1 MARPLATAIFAAA
14 LAIAAA
20 GAAQAAADPVAA
32 AQARGRAFAE
42 RNCAACHAVGPTGAS
57 PHRKAPPFR
66 LLAGRFVPLTL
77 QRRLTEISETGHYD
91 MAPFAIHSD
100 EASDVAAYMNSLE
113 RR

>member
-1 MARPLATAIFAAA
+1 MARIFATATFAAV

-32 AQARGRAFAE
+32 AQARGRVFAE
-42 RNCAACHAVGPTGAS
+42 RNCAACHAVGATGAS
-57 PHRKAPPFR
+57 PRRKAPPFR

-100 EASDVAAYMNSLE
+100 EASDVAAYLNSLE
-113 RR
+113 RP

>member
-1 MARPLATAIFAAA
+1 MARPFATATFAAA

-20 GAAQAAADPVAA
+20 SAAQAAADPVAA
-32 AQARGRAFAE
+32 AQARGRVFAE
-42 RNCAACHAVGPTGAS
+42 RNCAACHAVGAAGES
-57 PHRKAPPFR
+57 PRRKAPPFR

-100 EASDVAAYMNSLE
+100 EASDVAAYLNSLE